1 MHRRSAY
8 RRRAPRLGGGRV
20 LPALRRAL
28 LGERGRDV
36 GEHLAERLRDA
47 AGGRRAD
54 GGVLRGL
61 RVVLVVR
68 GADRS
73 DLLLPA
79 GLVDLQDLLEVGLDD
94 VELRL
99 EVVVRE
105 VDVLGM
111 AEVYEATD
119 IINRRKVAIKMI
131 REDVM
136 KNPINL
142 RRFQNEATIASSL
155 NHPNIVK
162 VFNHGT
168 IEGRP
173 YIANEYVRGQT
184 MKDMLDFRTSI
195 PIAEAVSYMLQLT
208 SALFYAHQ
216 HNIIHR
222 DIKPQN
228 IYVMPDGTIKL
239 GDFGI
244 AQAEGMDDSFTKT
257 SEIVGSVHY
266 LAPEISQGKP
276 ASIQSDI
283 YAAGVTFYELL
294 TGHVPFDKDT
304 PVNVAVAHVKE
315 KFPLVKKYVP
325 NCPKEIEKII
335 ANATKKRLS
344 DRYKGADEFY
354 DDLLEIRN
362 HPELLK
368 EKKPLISRIFGF
380 K

>member
-1 MHRRSAY
+1 VSTIKI
-8 RRRAPRLGGGRV
+8 
-20 LPALRRAL
+20 
-28 LGERGRDV
+28 
-36 GEHLAERLRDA
+36 
-47 AGGRRAD
+47 
-54 GGVLRGL
+54 
-61 RVVLVVR
+61 
-68 GADRS
+68 GA
-73 DLLLPA
+73 
-79 GLVDLQDLLEVGLDD
+79 LVDGRYRIEARIGHG
-94 VELRL
+94 
-99 EVVVRE
+99 
-105 VDVLGM
+105 GM

-119 IINRRKVAIKMI
+119 IINKRKVAIKMI

-136 KNPINL
+136 RNPINL
-142 RRFQNEATIASSL
+142 RRFKNEATIASSL

-162 VFNHGT
+162 VYNHGT

-173 YIANEYVRGQT
+173 YIANEFVRGQT
-184 MKDMLDFRTSI
+184 MKDMLDFRGNI
-195 PIAEAVSYMLQLT
+195 PLAEAVSYMLQLT

-222 DIKPQN
+222 DVKPQN

-244 AQAEGMDDSFTKT
+244 AVAEGVDDDLTKT

-304 PVNVAVAHVKE
+304 PINVAVAHIKD
-315 KFPLVKKYVP
+315 KFPMVKKYLP
-325 NCPKEIEKII
+325 ACPKEIEKIV
-335 ANATKKRLS
+335 ASATKKRLQE
-344 DRYKGADEFY
+344 RYKGADEFY
-354 DDLLEIRN
+354 DDLLEISKN
-362 HPELLK
+362 PLLLK
-368 EKKPLISRIFGF
+368 EKKSWLSRVFGF

>member
-1 MHRRSAY
+1 MSTIKI
-8 RRRAPRLGGGRV
+8 
-20 LPALRRAL
+20 
-28 LGERGRDV
+28 
-36 GEHLAERLRDA
+36 
-47 AGGRRAD
+47 
-54 GGVLRGL
+54 
-61 RVVLVVR
+61 
-68 GADRS
+68 GA
-73 DLLLPA
+73 
-79 GLVDLQDLLEVGLDD
+79 LVDGRYRIEARIGHG
-94 VELRL
+94 
-99 EVVVRE
+99 
-105 VDVLGM
+105 GM

-315 KFPLVKKYVP
+315 KFPPVKKYVP

-335 ANATKKRLS
+335 ANATRKRLS

-354 DDLLEIRN
+354 DDLYEISK
-362 HPELLK
+362 HPEILK

>member
-1 MHRRSAY
+1 MSTIKI
-8 RRRAPRLGGGRV
+8 
-20 LPALRRAL
+20 
-28 LGERGRDV
+28 
-36 GEHLAERLRDA
+36 
-47 AGGRRAD
+47 
-54 GGVLRGL
+54 
-61 RVVLVVR
+61 
-68 GADRS
+68 GA
-73 DLLLPA
+73 
-79 GLVDLQDLLEVGLDD
+79 LVDGRYRIEARIGHG
-94 VELRL
+94 
-99 EVVVRE
+99 
-105 VDVLGM
+105 GM

-173 YIANEYVRGQT
+173 YIANEYVRGQS

-315 KFPLVKKYVP
+315 KFPPVKKYVP

-335 ANATKKRLS
+335 ANATRKRLS

-354 DDLLEIRN
+354 DDLYEISK
-362 HPELLK
+362 HPEILK

>member
-1 MHRRSAY
+1 VSTIKI
-8 RRRAPRLGGGRV
+8 
-20 LPALRRAL
+20 
-28 LGERGRDV
+28 
-36 GEHLAERLRDA
+36 
-47 AGGRRAD
+47 
-54 GGVLRGL
+54 
-61 RVVLVVR
+61 
-68 GADRS
+68 GA
-73 DLLLPA
+73 
-79 GLVDLQDLLEVGLDD
+79 LVDGRYRIEARIGHG
-94 VELRL
+94 
-99 EVVVRE
+99 
-105 VDVLGM
+105 GM

-119 IINRRKVAIKMI
+119 IINKRKVAIKMI

-136 KNPINL
+136 RNPINL
-142 RRFQNEATIASSL
+142 RRFKNEATIASSL

-162 VFNHGT
+162 VYNHGT

-173 YIANEYVRGQT
+173 YIANEFVRGQT
-184 MKDMLDFRTSI
+184 MKDMLDFRGSI
-195 PIAEAVSYMLQLT
+195 PLAEAVSYMLQLT

-222 DIKPQN
+222 DVKPQH

-244 AQAEGMDDSFTKT
+244 AVAEGVDDDLTKT

-304 PVNVAVAHVKE
+304 PINVAVAHIKD
-315 KFPLVKKYVP
+315 KFPMVKKYLP
-325 NCPKEIEKII
+325 ACPKEIEKIV
-335 ANATKKRLS
+335 ASATKKRLQE
-344 DRYKGADEFY
+344 RYKGADEFY
-354 DDLLEIRN
+354 DDLLEISKN
-362 HPELLK
+362 PLLLK
-368 EKKPLISRIFGF
+368 EKKSWLSRVFGF